1 MIKGIE
7 NIKLIK
13 PEEHPYLEKLYEV
26 EKYDYIH
33 EHGKWKKNE
42 VIINES
48 IHKLKSL
55 KVRSEE
61 QDKMLKRLEKMK
73 KQYYQKS

>member
-7 NIKLIK
+7 NIKLVR

-26 EKYDYIH
+26 EEDDYVN
-33 EHGKWKKNE
+33 ETGKWKKNE
-42 VIINES
+42 AIINDS

-55 KVRSEE
+55 KVRSEL

-73 KQYYQKS
+73 KKYYQKS